1 MPEREPSVVG
11 TLKQSGE
18 AMRPDEI
25 AVEIEAQATLLVDVA
40 TGGPRIDDVNEDYKS
55 RRRLIVPELVRRGLE
70 YPFPWADL
78 WDWYESY
85 SEEPGGYRARRSRI
99 RKLATPLVERL
110 HELASDPGIDDLGGP
125 GEQSTDWTQIE
136 GRLASMRQELAQAVS
151 LDDLQDVGR
160 RCREV
165 VIDAARHVFDTSM
178 VPDGADTPGTRDAKA
193 MIELFI
199 ASRAGG
205 SSRGALRAVVRSSH
219 TLMQTVTHSASISR
233 ADTIACRSATVLIVR
248 TLQQLESE
256 HARSQPVVR
265 PRRVPA
271 AQPGAVPA
279 APPGTAAPTDA
290 APAPT
295 QWSAGDRVAHQ
306 RFGEGI
312 VVSSRMVAGDEEV
325 TVAFVAQGVKRL
337 IAQFANLTRK

>member
-1 MPEREPSVVG
+1 
-11 TLKQSGE
+11 
-18 AMRPDEI
+18 MRPDEI
-25 AVEIEAQATLLVDVA
+25 AVEIEAQAALLVDVA
-40 TGGPRIDDVNEDYKS
+40 TGGPRIDDVNEDYKA
-55 RRRLIVPELVRRGLE
+55 RRRQIVPELVRRGLD

-110 HELASDPGIDDLGGP
+110 HELASDPGIDDVGGP

-165 VIDAARHVFDTSM
+165 LIDAARHVFDASM
-178 VPDGADTPGTRDAKA
+178 VPDGVDTPGPSDAKA
-193 MIELFI
+193 MIELFV

-205 SSRGALRAVVRSSH
+205 SSRAALRAVVRSAH
-219 TLMQTVTHSASISR
+219 TLMQTVTHSASVTR
-233 ADTIACRSATVLIVR
+233 ADAIACGSATVLIVR

-256 HARSQPVVR
+256 HARSRPVVR
-265 PRRVPA
+265 PRRVPS
-271 AQPGAVPA
+271 AQPGT
-279 APPGTAAPTDA
+279 APPVQPRMA
-290 APAPT
+290 APAADTPPAPN
-295 QWSAGDRVAHQ
+295 QWSPGDRVLHH

-312 VVSSRMVAGDEEV
+312 VVSSRMVGGDEEV